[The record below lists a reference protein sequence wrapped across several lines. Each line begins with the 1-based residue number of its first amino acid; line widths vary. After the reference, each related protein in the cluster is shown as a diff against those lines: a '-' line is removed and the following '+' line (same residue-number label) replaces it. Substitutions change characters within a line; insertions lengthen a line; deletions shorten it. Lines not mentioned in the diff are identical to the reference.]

1 MCVREPDI
9 LSNCLAESSKTLTST
24 YTEYQNLGSLIHISK
39 RVITQLEAS
48 DWFDRL
54 LLLFGVLLFSSV
66 VLYIIKKRTWD
77 VGISWVSWLS
87 QTKKSKETLAT
98 TIVTVTAQ
106 SIATAIATTIATAT
120 SSTPS
125 TTLLD
130 TLIGTAS
137 PAIAGIVIKD
147 ELWNQLLYNKKS
159 LLLIG
164 WYKFVSKN
172 LIKCE

>member
-1 MCVREPDI
+1 MIWFESEI
-9 LSNCLAESSKTLTST
+9 LRNCLAESSKTLTST

-87 QTKKSKETLAT
+87 QTKKSKEKLAT
-98 TIVTVTAQ
+98 TIVTVIAQ
-106 SIATAIATTIATAT
+106 STATAIATTT
-120 SSTPS
+120 SSA
-125 TTLLD
+125 TTTTTSLLD
-130 TLIGTAS
+130 SLIETAS

-147 ELWNQLLYNKKS
+147 ELWNLKLYNKKFIAANR
-159 LLLIG
+159 LI
-164 WYKFVSKN
+164 
-172 LIKCE
+172 